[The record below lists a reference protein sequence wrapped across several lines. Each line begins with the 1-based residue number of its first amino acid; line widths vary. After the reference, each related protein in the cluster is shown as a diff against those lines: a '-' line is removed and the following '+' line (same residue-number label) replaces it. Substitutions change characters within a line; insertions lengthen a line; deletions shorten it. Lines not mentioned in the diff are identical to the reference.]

1 MQKRFLIVL
10 LGALAPQ
17 LASAEIYKS
26 LGPDGKV
33 VYSNVAPVNKNTPVA
48 VLRPPTGQQA
58 AIRSPRTATAPA
70 APSAPRPRAQP
81 ASHTGNETLTPDVV
95 GAVANVMGMSHLV
108 SSTRDFCVATLPA
121 SLKRYSTAAI
131 AWEQRNAVVVAKK
144 NRVLSMSD
152 RNLVASALSGD
163 MLRLTE
169 DMMRPIKQ
177 AGTAERIKWC
187 DKTIED
193 VDRGVLDLVGRASIT
208 PLMNYTL
215 R

>member
-1 MQKRFLIVL
+1 MISPTIQHRCVLVL
-10 LGALAPQ
+10 LGALAPS

-26 LGPDGKV
+26 LGPDGQV
-33 VYSNVAPVNKNTPVA
+33 VYSNVAPKSKNTPVA
-48 VLRPPTGQQA
+48 ILPSPAGQQV
-58 AIRSPRTATAPA
+58 AIKRV
-70 APSAPRPRAQP
+70 PRPRSQP
-81 ASHTGNETLTPDVV
+81 VAHSGNEMLAPDVV

-108 SSTRDFCVATLPA
+108 SSTRDFCVATAPA
-121 SLKRYSTAAI
+121 SLKRYSTAATG
-131 AWEQRNAVVVAKK
+131 WQQRNAVVVAKK
-144 NRVLSMSD
+144 NKVLSMSD
-152 RNLVASALSGD
+152 RDLVASALSGD